1 MLPDIPDNYI
11 TYELQ
16 VAQIGVLPTF
26 MSFVLT
32 LKNLVVFL
40 NNFPIDL
47 TL

>member
-1 MLPDIPDNYI
+1 MRDKRTPKDVCGEA
-11 TYELQ
+11 T
-16 VAQIGVLPTF
+16 QIGVLPIF

-32 LKNLVVFL
+32 LKNLVVFF